1 MTSTTIKR
9 RDPSIDILKCLAA
22 LLITHSHMEILYPH
36 HLTSLATGGAIGDVL
51 FFFCSGYTLFLG
63 QQRDFPNWYKRRI
76 NRIYPT
82 VFMWA
87 LVSAVLFSSTK
98 DMESIV
104 LSGGGW
110 FVSCIMI
117 YYVILWF
124 IRRFFIKKLTWVF
137 AFFSAIVLAWYV
149 LFEDS
154 REVFMYGNTY
164 FKWVH
169 YFLFMLLGACLGLK
183 RKANGFEMTVKP
195 KVIPTLLKIIGCV
208 ILFYGLQIFGKH
220 IIWVAHLQIL
230 TLIPLM
236 GITYWLFMHCNTQG
250 VLNLYARKWP
260 HRLIYWIGALCLE
273 IYLCQ
278 TSLFTD
284 KMNGLFPLNM
294 LIMFVVIFVFAYGV
308 KVLSN
313 WFSQTFR
320 TEPYDWNAMIK
331 L

>member
-1 MTSTTIKR
+1 MTTTTKKR
-9 RDPSIDILKCLAA
+9 DNSIDILKFLAA
-22 LLITHSHMEILYPH
+22 LIITNSHMELLYPP
-36 HLTSLATGGAIGDVL
+36 HLAALATGGAIGDVL

-63 QQRDFPNWYKRRI
+63 RQMDFPNWYKRRI

-87 LVSAVLFSSTK
+87 LVSAVLFSSTRNMV
-98 DMESIV
+98 DVV
-104 LSGGGW
+104 LHGGGW

-124 IRRFFIKKLTWVF
+124 IKRFFIQKLLCVF
-137 AFFSAIVLAWYV
+137 AFFSAVVVAWYV

-154 REVFMYGNTY
+154 SEIFMYGDTY
-164 FKWVH
+164 FKWGH
-169 YFLFMLLGACLGLK
+169 YFLFMLLGASLGLK
-183 RKANGFEMTVKP
+183 RKEIGFEMVVKP
-195 KVIPTLLKIIGCV
+195 KVIPSLMKIFGCA

-220 IIWVAHLQIL
+220 YIWMAYLQIL
-230 TLIPLM
+230 TIIPLM
-236 GITYWLFMHCNTQG
+236 GVTYWLFMLCNTQG
-250 VLNLYARKWP
+250 VLNFYSREWP
-260 HRLIYWIGALCLE
+260 HHIIYWIGTLCLE

-284 KMNGLFPLNM
+284 KMNGLFPLNIV
-294 LIMFVVIFVFAYGV
+294 IMFLIIFAFAYWI

-320 TEPYDWNAMIK
+320 TEPYDWKAM
-331 L
+331 LRL

>member
-1 MTSTTIKR
+1 MTATTKKR
-9 RDPSIDILKCLAA
+9 NNSIDILKFLAV
-22 LLITHSHMEILYPH
+22 LIITNSHMELLYPP
-36 HLTSLATGGAIGDVL
+36 HLATLATGGAIGDVL

-63 QQRDFPNWYKRRI
+63 RQMDFPNWYKRRI

-98 DMESIV
+98 NIVDIV

-117 YYVILWF
+117 YYVIIWF
-124 IRRFFIKKLTWVF
+124 IKRFFIQKLLWVF
-137 AFFSAIVLAWYV
+137 GFFSAIVVVWYV
-149 LFEDS
+149 FFEDS
-154 REVFMYGNTY
+154 IEIFMYGNTY
-164 FKWVH
+164 FKWGH
-169 YFLFMLLGACLGLK
+169 YFLFMLLGASIGLK
-183 RKANGFEMTVKP
+183 RKEIGFEMAVTP
-195 KVIPTLLKIIGCV
+195 KVVPTLMKILGCA
-208 ILFYGLQIFGKH
+208 ILFYGLQAFGKH
-220 IIWVAHLQIL
+220 YIWVSHIQIL

-236 GITYWLFMHCNTQG
+236 GITYWLFMLCNTKG
-250 VLNLYARKWP
+250 VLNFYSRKWP
-260 HRLIYWIGALCLE
+260 HHIIYWIGTLCLE

-284 KMNGLFPLNM
+284 RMNGLFPLNIV
-294 LIMFVVIFVFAYGV
+294 IMFFIIFTFAYGV

-313 WFSQTFR
+313 WFSQTFS
-320 TEPYDWNAMIK
+320 TESYDWKAMVK